1 MAAVAAVDM
10 GEAVCEMVAVGNDAV
25 TVDQKTDIQPEQV
38 QWPLAAVQH
47 SQ

>member
-1 MAAVAAVDM
+1 MAADM

-25 TVDQKTDIQPEQV
+25 TVDQTDIQPEQV
-38 QWPLAAVQH
+38 KWPLAAVQH